1 MKKLLMICA
10 IVMLFGVGQAMAQNY
25 AVVADGAKPFD
36 SEATLAP
43 GQQVTIDIYLQ
54 GTDGTSATA
63 GGAWV
68 DFSGSA
74 SEIMYVSAG
83 RALTDGSEGPT
94 GPWDPLA
101 GVIVDE
107 PAGVGTL
114 MIIVG
119 NLGGAAPDGDNDIIV
134 GRVVLECTGAVDANV
149 NITTIPATATWGPNP
164 PYDDDTINQATV
176 NPVLVVHQICECT
189 TDAQCQ
195 DDLWCNGEGETCIDC
210 VCSDAVPSCDDGDE
224 CTIDGCDEDTDTCLE
239 KECDESVIDSGLH
252 PCCQSPGICSAD
264 GADPSAICDA
274 DVTIIKEDGFYQPP
288 QEGQVVTIKN
298 RICMDNPGVLVGGVQ
313 FDICDEPDCIE
324 CIDCELT
331 ERTVMF
337 DCVVLELPDGCCRVI
352 MFCKNPGCAIN
363 PGFCQIVTVVMQTK
377 EDAPEEC
384 GEDCIEES
392 IVNIVA
398 SDYDG
403 YLLASA
409 GLGGELC
416 PIVCGD
422 VCPPGSGTANDCG
435 DGVVDI
441 YDIMCEVDFALT
453 ATTPNSCQ
461 LPRADVPTGTPPD
474 CTGPDGSIDI
484 LDIMVLIDMALNR
497 QDCCSFYY
505 LGIIY

>member
-10 IVMLFGVGQAMAQNY
+10 IVMVIGVGQAMAANY
-25 AVVADGAKPFD
+25 AVTTDGKPFD
-36 SEATLAP
+36 SAATLAP
-43 GQQVTIDIYLQ
+43 GQQITFEIYLEAAS
-54 GTDGTSATA
+54 GTATA

-68 DFSGSA
+68 DFSGS
-74 SEIMYVSAG
+74 SSVISYVSAG
-83 RALTDGSEGPT
+83 RALTDGSEGVT

-101 GVIVDE
+101 GVIVNE

-114 MIIVG
+114 MIIVA
-119 NLGGAAPDGDNDIIV
+119 NLGGAAPDPDGDIIV
-134 GRVVLECTGAVDANV
+134 GQVVLECTGAVPANIA
-149 NITTIPATATWGPNP
+149 ITTIPATATWGPV
-164 PYDDDTINQATV
+164 DDDTAVNAATV
-176 NPVLVVHQICECT
+176 NPVLVVDQVCACT
-189 TDAQCQ
+189 TDSDCAPGPDEFCTVPPNQ
-195 DDLWCNGEGETCIDC
+195 TCEAC
-210 VCSDAVPSCDDGDE
+210 VCIGGDPLPCDTPNA
-224 CTIDGCDEDTDTCLE
+224 CTEKSCDEDTDTCGE
-239 KECDESVIDSGLH
+239 EVCIDTITSGLD
-252 PCCQSPGICSAD
+252 PCC
-264 GADPSAICDA
+264 ADPLCETLPICGA
-274 DVTIIKEDGFYQPP
+274 DVTLIKEAGFYQPP
-288 QEGQVVTIKN
+288 AEGQVVTIKN
-298 RICMDNPGVLVGGVQ
+298 RICMDNPGVLVGGIQ
-313 FDICDEPDCIE
+313 FDICDEPDCLE

-363 PGFCQIVTVVMQTK
+363 PGLCNIVTVVMQTK
-377 EDAPEEC
+377 EGAPEEC

-403 YLLASA
+403 YLIAAA
-409 GLGGELC
+409 GLSGELC

-422 VCPPGSGTANDCG
+422 VCPPGTGLANDCG

-453 ATTPNSCQ
+453 ATTPNDCQ
-461 LPRADVPTGTPPD
+461 LPRADVPTGTPPN
-474 CTGPDGSIDI
+474 CTAPDGSIDI